1 MSLLL
6 SPEVIDFALPVVVTI
21 NGIEVFRGTVEREVA
36 TLIEWW
42 MVDQDRTMMYAAEL
56 VFSLF
61 PEGWILTSL

>member
-1 MSLLL
+1 M
-6 SPEVIDFALPVVVTI
+6 VVTI
-21 NGIEVFRGTVEREVA
+21 NGVEVFRGTVERDVA